1 MEYSNIDKLSAVV
14 AEWIRPSLSK
24 IASESLNKLEGVA
37 SANSW
42 IIKYF
47 PVKSDYSIVND
58 LGFLLS
64 PIAQSVVKPLLS
76 NAICKIGITDAGI
89 PEFARNVVE
98 YALKEASEKGQ
109 ITLFGILEIE
119 PSDIKELK
127 RLLEK
132 NLSCD
137 SVVGYRVVK

>member
-1 MEYSNIDKLSAVV
+1 MEYSNIDKLSAVIT
-14 AEWIRPSLSK
+14 EWIRPSLSK
-24 IASESLNKLEGVA
+24 IASSSLNKLEGVA

-64 PIAQSVVKPLLS
+64 PVTTSIVKPMLS
-76 NAICKIGITDAGI
+76 NAIAKLGITDNGI
-89 PEFARNVVE
+89 PEFARNVVKS
-98 YALKEASEKGQ
+98 ALKEANEKGK

-137 SVVGYRVVK
+137 SEVGYSVVK